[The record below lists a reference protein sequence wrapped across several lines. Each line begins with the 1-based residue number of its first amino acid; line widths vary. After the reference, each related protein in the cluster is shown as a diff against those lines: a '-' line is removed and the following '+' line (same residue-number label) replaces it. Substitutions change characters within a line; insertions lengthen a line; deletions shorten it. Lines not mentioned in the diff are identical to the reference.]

1 MPFFRFTQIEY
12 PWLLGPPDGRYLL
25 RRDGDAS
32 DATPTQVIVLATLG
46 APERRRF
53 QRSRRKADREPEPVP
68 VAVTRATVIQ
78 LEPAFES
85 DAAAAKWLDEAGDDD
100 LDAGLFVLNRALH
113 TYRLVIADPH
123 VSPVERYGAL
133 VARVGYGAGEQ
144 VADGQWAAA
153 IELVDKP
160 GRQSRSKVLTPQAH
174 LAAVLTGRE
183 QRLACEELTLR
194 ARLDFDAHR
203 YREAALQTMIA
214 LDAAIAE
221 ITADPTGERLVKRL
235 GELTSLRDGMTD
247 AGQQAL
253 AGAIDD
259 EARAHVEGVLRRVES
274 ILRARAVLNA

>member
-1 MPFFRFTQIEY
+1 VPFFRFVQVEY
-12 PWLLGPPDGRYLL
+12 PWLLGPPEGRYLL
-25 RRDGDAS
+25 RRDGDPP
-32 DATPTQVIVLATLG
+32 DATPSQVIVLASLG
-46 APERRRF
+46 APERRRL
-53 QRSRRKADREPEPVP
+53 QRSRRKAEPDPDPVP

-78 LEPAFES
+78 LNDPFES
-85 DAAAAKWLDEAGDDD
+85 EAAGSRWLDGAGDDD

-113 TYRLVIADPH
+113 TYRLVVADPH
-123 VSPVERYGAL
+123 VGPVDRYGAL
-133 VARVGYGAGEQ
+133 IARVGFGAGEQ

-153 IELVDKP
+153 IELIDKP
-160 GRQSRSKVLTPQAH
+160 GRQSRTKVLTPQAH

-235 GELTSLRDGMTD
+235 GELDSLRDGMTE

-253 AGAIDD
+253 GGSIDD
-259 EARAHVEGVLRRVES
+259 AAREHVDAVLRRVES